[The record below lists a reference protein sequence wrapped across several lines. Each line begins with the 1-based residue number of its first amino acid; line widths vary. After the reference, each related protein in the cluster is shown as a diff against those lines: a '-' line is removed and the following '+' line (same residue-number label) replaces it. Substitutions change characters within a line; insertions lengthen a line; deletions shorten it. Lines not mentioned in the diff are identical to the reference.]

1 MISYFLCITQPSNL
15 GDLIINKMLV
25 MELSQYGKVFVDCK
39 NTPREFADFLVEG
52 GDNII
57 DTYKCGGI
65 TVKQG
70 NLFKWSDFLKKEKID
85 IYVTSP
91 GPFMYKENILKSLY
105 FKTIHF
111 ALNALNIES
120 YKIGN
125 CCSQAIS
132 ENRKI
137 ALPKNTIA
145 YLRSKSS
152 VELLQ
157 SKGENGFHFIP
168 DLAFL
173 LHQYVIPSEKSNIVA
188 MSFRKVDNKDE
199 FLVSLKTVISFLQN
213 LNFNIEFYYQVD
225 ADKAFNEELCG
236 MFDSERVSFLPKKIW
251 YDSLSYYEN
260 KKFVVSN
267 RLHSLITG
275 AVYGALP
282 IAIVNSES
290 KVRKIEEVFECSFE
304 NYKYHIVESGSVPNL
319 NYIVDKYKTLKE
331 SIEADVRRNCQLCK
345 EVIANISSNY

>member
-1 MISYFLCITQPSNL
+1 
-15 GDLIINKMLV
+15 MLV
-25 MELSQYGKVFVDCK
+25 MELSRYGKVFVDCK

-57 DTYKCGGI
+57 DTDRCNGV
-65 TVKQG
+65 TVKHG
-70 NLFKWSDFLKKEKID
+70 NLLKWSNFLMKEKVD

-111 ALNALNIES
+111 TLNALNIKS

-132 ENRKI
+132 ETRKI

-152 VELLQ
+152 VGLLT
-157 SKGENGFHFIP
+157 SKGERDFHFIP

-173 LHQYVIPSEKSNIVA
+173 LHQYVTSPEKTNIVA
-188 MSFRKVDNKDE
+188 MSFRNVENTDV
-199 FLVSLKTVISFLQN
+199 FLVTLKAVISSLLD

-225 ADKAFNEELCG
+225 ADKDFNEKLCS
-236 MFDSERVSFLPKKIW
+236 MFNSKRVTFLPNKVW
-251 YDSLSYYEN
+251 YDTLDYYAN

-267 RLHSLITG
+267 RLHSLLSG
-275 AVYGALP
+275 AVYGSLP
-282 IAIVNSES
+282 IAIVSSES
-290 KVRKIEEVFECSFE
+290 KVKKIEDVFESSFE
-304 NYKYHIVESGSVPNL
+304 NYKYYLVESGNIPDL
-319 NYIVDKYKTLKE
+319 DYIVDKYEVLKDGLE
-331 SIEADVRRNCQLCK
+331 SDVRRNCQLCK

>member
-1 MISYFLCITQPSNL
+1 
-15 GDLIINKMLV
+15 MLV
-25 MELSQYGKVFVDCK
+25 MELSRYGKVFVDCK
-39 NTPREFADFLVEG
+39 KTPREFADYLVEG

-57 DTYKCGGI
+57 DTNNCNGV

-70 NLFKWSDFLKKEKID
+70 NLVRWSSFLRKEKVD
-85 IYVTSP
+85 VYVTSP

-105 FKTIHF
+105 FKTVYF
-111 ALNALNIES
+111 TLNALNIKS

-132 ENRKI
+132 EKRKI

-145 YLRSKSS
+145 YIRSKSS
-152 VELLQ
+152 TELLK
-157 SKGENGFHFIP
+157 SNGENGFHFIP

-173 LHQYVIPSEKSNIVA
+173 LHQYVTSSEKSNIVA
-188 MSFRKVDNKDE
+188 MSFREVDNKDE
-199 FLVSLKTVISFLQN
+199 FMVTLKAVISFLLD

-225 ADKAFNEELCG
+225 ADKEFNEELCG
-236 MFDSERVSFLPKKIW
+236 IFNSERVSFLPNKIW
-251 YDSLSYYEN
+251 YDTLDYYAN

-267 RLHSLITG
+267 RLHSLLSG

-282 IAIVNSES
+282 IAIVNSET
-290 KVRKIEEVFECSFE
+290 KVKKIEDVFECSFE
-304 NYKYHIVESGSVPNL
+304 NYRYHIVESGNVPNL
-319 NYIVDKYKTLKE
+319 NYIVDKYEILKE
-331 SIEADVRRNCQLCK
+331 GIDADVRRNCKLCK